1 MCFCPTPLQH
11 ERATHYDSY
20 LYIARKGHYV
30 LGVDASQTGISQMP
44 EEADRD
50 NLNVDGVVADI
61 VDYELTSDTI
71 LFW

>member
-1 MCFCPTPLQH
+1 MLVCRPSPKN
-11 ERATHYDSY
+11 HYNGRDS

-61 VDYELTSDTI
+61 VDYELNSDTI
-71 LFW
+71 LF